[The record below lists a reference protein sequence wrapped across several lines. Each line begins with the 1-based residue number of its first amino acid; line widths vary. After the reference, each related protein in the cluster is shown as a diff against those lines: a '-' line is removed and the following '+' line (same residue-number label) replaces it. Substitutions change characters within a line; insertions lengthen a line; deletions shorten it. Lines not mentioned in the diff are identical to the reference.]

1 MPSTSILSFW
11 QLFLN
16 TSSPNNYMSV
26 SKRNTSIMRNS
37 CSSLS
42 TTFPL
47 HKRTWVFVWWR
58 YKSCCWVVKQKIDVM
73 SNSRIWQ
80 NRPTIYL
87 LINVI
92 QIKSFHE
99 STLLSLKKVFSYTK
113 IKIQM
118 LVKLNKILQIWCLG
132 THVRRIFSTEI
143 PRNNF
148 QFEQFFSNELSVQ
161 LSNSACCFPGLCL
174 DLKPIVLYSR

>member
-26 SKRNTSIMRNS
+26 SKGNTSIMRNS

-42 TTFPL
+42 TSFPL

-99 STLLSLKKVFSYTK
+99 STLLSLKKVFYEHKDKNPNASEAEQDSPNMMLGNSRQKNIFYRNSEKQFPIWTIFFQWTFSAV
-113 IKIQM
+113 IKFR
-118 LVKLNKILQIWCLG
+118 LL
-132 THVRRIFSTEI
+132 
-143 PRNNF
+143 
-148 QFEQFFSNELSVQ
+148 
-161 LSNSACCFPGLCL
+161 FPGALSWF
-174 DLKPIVLYSR
+174 KTHRFI